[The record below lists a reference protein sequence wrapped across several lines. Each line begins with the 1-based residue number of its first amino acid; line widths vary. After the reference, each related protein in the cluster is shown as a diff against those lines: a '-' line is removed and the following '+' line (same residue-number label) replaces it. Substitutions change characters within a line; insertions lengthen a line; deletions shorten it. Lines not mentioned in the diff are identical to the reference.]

1 MYQYLVRR
9 LLGAVPLLLLISILL
24 FTILQLQ
31 PIHAWDQ
38 LLYRPNI
45 TAADKAR
52 ILAYY
57 GFDKPAPIQYLIW
70 LRNIFHL
77 DLGTSYFSHQ
87 PTLDLVRQRLPNTAI
102 LMLTAYAL
110 ALVLAIPIGVISAVK
125 QYSRFDN
132 VVTTGAFF
140 GFSIPNFW
148 LGLMLIILFAVIPYE
163 HFGFKIFPT
172 SGMYDTDLAGD
183 PFNLAWHLV
192 LPAVVLAVQF
202 IAQYSRF
209 IRSAMLDVLNHD
221 FIRTARAKG
230 LTEKRI
236 VVRHAFRNALLP
248 LISLMGIDIPRLF
261 VGALIT
267 EQVFA
272 WPGMGRL
279 FWKAAN
285 DGDVQVLMGI
295 LIILA
300 VLVVL
305 GNLLADLA
313 YGWADPRVQFKA
325 AR

>member
-1 MYQYLVRR
+1 
-9 LLGAVPLLLLISILL
+9 
-24 FTILQLQ
+24 
-31 PIHAWDQ
+31 
-38 LLYRPNI
+38 
-45 TAADKAR
+45 
-52 ILAYY
+52 
-57 GFDKPAPIQYLIW
+57 
-70 LRNIFHL
+70 
-77 DLGTSYFSHQ
+77 
-87 PTLDLVRQRLPNTAI
+87 
-102 LMLTAYAL
+102 
-110 ALVLAIPIGVISAVK
+110 
-125 QYSRFDN
+125 
-132 VVTTGAFF
+132 
-140 GFSIPNFW
+140 
-148 LGLMLIILFAVIPYE
+148 
-163 HFGFKIFPT
+163 
-172 SGMYDTDLAGD
+172 MYDTDLQGD
-183 PFNLAWHLV
+183 LFNLAWHLV

-230 LTEKRI
+230 LTEKRV

>member
-9 LLGAVPLLLLISILL
+9 LLGAVPLLLIISVML

-57 GFDKPAPIQYLIW
+57 GFDKPAPIQYLLW
-70 LRNIFHL
+70 MRNLLHL

-87 PTLDLVRQRLPNTAI
+87 PTLELIGQRLPNTGI
-102 LMLTAYAL
+102 LMITAYSL

-125 QYSRFDN
+125 QYSKFDN
-132 VVTTGAFF
+132 FVTTAAFF

-148 LGLMLIILFAVIPYE
+148 LGLMLIIIFAVIPYE
-163 HFGFKIFPT
+163 HLGFKIFPT
-172 SGMYDTDLAGD
+172 SGMYDTDQAGD

-221 FIRTARAKG
+221 FVRTARAKG
-230 LTEKRI
+230 LSEKRI

-285 DGDVQVLMGI
+285 DGDVQVLMGVLI
-295 LIILA
+295 LLA

-313 YGWADPRVQFKA
+313 YGWADPRVQFKG

>member
-9 LLGAVPLLLLISILL
+9 LLQAVPLLLVISVLL
-24 FTILQLQ
+24 FAILQLQ

-38 LLYRPNI
+38 LLYRPNL
-45 TAADKAR
+45 TAGDRAR

-57 GFDKPAPIQYLIW
+57 GFDKPAPVQYLTW
-70 LRNIFHL
+70 MRNLLHL

-87 PTLDLVRQRLPNTAI
+87 PTLELIAQRLPNTAI
-102 LMLTAYAL
+102 LMITAYSL

-125 QYSRFDN
+125 QYSKFDN
-132 VVTTGAFF
+132 FVTTAAFF

-148 LGLMLIILFAVIPYE
+148 LGLMLIILFAVVPYE
-163 HFGFKIFPT
+163 HIGFKIFPT
-172 SGMYDTDLAGD
+172 SGMYDSGLEGD

-221 FIRTARAKG
+221 FVRTARAKG
-230 LTEKRI
+230 LSEKR
-236 VVRHAFRNALLP
+236 VVTRHAFRNALLP
-248 LISLMGIDIPRLF
+248 LISLMGLDIPRLF

-279 FWKAAN
+279 FWKAAG

-295 LIILA
+295 LILLA

-313 YGWADPRVQFKA
+313 YGWADPRVQFKS

>member
-1 MYQYLVRR
+1 MYQYLLRR
-9 LLGAVPLLLLISILL
+9 LLQAVPLLLIVSVLL
-24 FTILQLQ
+24 FAILQLQ
-31 PIHAWDQ
+31 PVHAWDQ
-38 LLYRPNI
+38 LLYRPNL
-45 TAADKAR
+45 TASDRAR

-57 GFDKPAPIQYLIW
+57 GFDKPAPVQYLIW
-70 LRNIFHL
+70 LRNILHL

-87 PTLDLVRQRLPNTAI
+87 PTLELIAQRLPNTAI
-102 LMLTAYAL
+102 LMLTAYSLAL
-110 ALVLAIPIGVISAVK
+110 ALAIPIGVISAVK
-125 QYSRFDN
+125 QYSKFDN
-132 VVTTGAFF
+132 VVTAGAFF

-148 LGLMLIILFAVIPYE
+148 LGLMLIILLAVIPYE
-163 HFGFKIFPT
+163 HVGFKIFPT
-172 SGMYDTDLAGD
+172 SGMYDSGQEGD

-192 LPAVVLAVQF
+192 LPAIVLAVQF

-209 IRSAMLDVLNHD
+209 IRSAMLDVLNND
-221 FIRTARAKG
+221 FVRTARAKG
-230 LTEKRI
+230 LSEKR
-236 VVRHAFRNALLP
+236 VVTRHAFRNALLP
-248 LISLMGIDIPRLF
+248 LISLMGLDIPRLF

-279 FWKAAN
+279 FWKAAL

-295 LIILA
+295 LVLLA

-313 YGWADPRVQFKA
+313 YGWADPRVQFKS

>member
-9 LLGAVPLLLLISILL
+9 LLGAVPLLLVISVML

-45 TAADKAR
+45 TAADRAR

-57 GFDKPAPIQYLIW
+57 GFDKPAPIQYLTW
-70 LRNIFHL
+70 MRNLLHL

-87 PTLDLVRQRLPNTAI
+87 PTLELVAQRLPNTAI
-102 LMLTAYAL
+102 LMITAYSL

-132 VVTTGAFF
+132 IVTMGAFF

-163 HFGFKIFPT
+163 HLGFKIFPT
-172 SGMYDTDLAGD
+172 SGMYDSGVEGD

-192 LPAVVLAVQF
+192 LPAIVLAVQF

-230 LTEKRI
+230 LTEKRV

-248 LISLMGIDIPRLF
+248 LISLMGLDIPRLF

-295 LIILA
+295 LILLA

-313 YGWADPRVQFKA
+313 YGWADPRVQFRA